1 MATRVRIIDPAK
13 LMSLY
18 NPATGFQSKVIKYG
32 SEEVEFDFSF
42 QSKSFA
48 TGQTQLCLTQ
58 VDPKSRYIQASS
70 FIHIEDDGSITI
82 DYNGKQ
88 TKEFGG
94 KVMDNFLLMLQ
105 ALVSPEG
112 DLLELQERTV
122 VDSSFGWVDVTSN
135 EELGELISK
144 HLQLLL

>member
-1 MATRVRIIDPAK
+1 MD
-13 LMSLY
+13 
-18 NPATGFQSKVIKYG
+18 SK
-32 SEEVEFDFSF
+32 EVEVDFSF

-48 TGQTQLCLTQ
+48 TGQTQLFLTE

-82 DYNGKQ
+82 DYSGKQ

-94 KVMDNFLLMLQ
+94 EVIDNFLLL
-105 ALVSPEG
+105 LKVKVSPEG
-112 DLLELQERTV
+112 DLLELQERTQ
-122 VDSSFGWVDVTSN
+122 VDSSFDWVDATSSQ
-135 EELGELISK
+135 EFTQLISK